1 MVIVPKPSPGA
12 SWPRTAVGAAMVPPP
27 ASRPDAAT
35 VTFDGLVRLP
45 LMTSEPPLTVVVPA

>member
-1 MVIVPKPSPGA
+1 MVNVPKRSPGA
-12 SWPRTAVGAAMVPPP
+12 SWPSTVVGAAMVPPP

-45 LMTSEPPLTVVVPA
+45 LMTSEPALTVVGPV